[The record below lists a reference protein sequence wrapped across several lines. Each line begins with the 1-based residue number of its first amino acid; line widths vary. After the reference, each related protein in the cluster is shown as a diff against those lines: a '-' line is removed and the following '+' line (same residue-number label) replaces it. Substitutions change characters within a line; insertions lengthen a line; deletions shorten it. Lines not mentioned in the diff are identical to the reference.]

1 MNHQLSMPMK
11 NHTMMIIC
19 NKDVKNRMHIYWSL
33 TAQNEGNTPNILD
46 KKKGRKDPSCNFYV
60 GLAQLY

>member
-1 MNHQLSMPMK
+1 
-11 NHTMMIIC
+11 MIIC
-19 NKDVKNRMHIYWSL
+19 NKDNKNRMHIYWSL
-33 TAQNEGNTPNILD
+33 TAQNEGNTSNILD